1 MHELSR
7 PELLITLVHGT
18 WGRGFFP
25 GRRREGRPPFWFE
38 DGSPFLARLS
48 AGIAD
53 IPHRIK
59 PQLWSGANSIFERDR
74 TAQLLAGYLAAEHA
88 EHPLASQL
96 IIAHSHGGNIA
107 LRALHHLQMRN
118 GSRSEGPD
126 SAYPL
131 VATLATPFVEIHRAD
146 FGSRPFYIRVAL
158 TMAMLFVS
166 LILAMGLLFL
176 VMWLVPALTA
186 RMPSDGGLVIGVYDI
201 IVCLAV
207 GGVGWRW
214 IVRDRQKQVAALEN
228 VTRLGE
234 LASAKRLLVIRAID
248 DEASLVL
255 ALGTILN
262 YATERLIENLLYLF
276 GVLTVVTLF
285 GYKWWPG
292 VFSMWAYPLS
302 LAGFIVFT
310 LLLFGALM
318 VSRMVHGRELAIS
331 PMECQVNTQS
341 APDAADL
348 SQIVTLVSRKYVK
361 SLRHGIYEHEN
372 CASAISD
379 WVRAQLGA
387 AAPVESR

>member
-1 MHELSR
+1 V
-7 PELLITLVHGT
+7 P
-18 WGRGFFP
+18 
-25 GRRREGRPPFWFE
+25 
-38 DGSPFLARLS
+38 DG
-48 AGIAD
+48 
-53 IPHRIK
+53 
-59 PQLWSGANSIFERDR
+59 
-74 TAQLLAGYLAAEHA
+74 
-88 EHPLASQL
+88 
-96 IIAHSHGGNIA
+96 AH
-107 LRALHHLQMRN
+107 
-118 GSRSEGPD
+118 
-126 SAYPL
+126 PL

-186 RMPSDGGLVIGVYDI
+186 RMPSDGALVIGVYEI

-248 DEASLVL
+248 DEASLAL

-262 YATERLIENLLYLF
+262 YATERLISGSISLF
-276 GVLTVVTLF
+276 AVLTVIALF
-285 GYKWWPG
+285 GNKWWPATI
-292 VFSMWAYPLS
+292 SPWAYPVT
-302 LAGFIVFT
+302 LAGFIVLTFM
-310 LLLFGALM
+310 LFGALM
-318 VSRMVHGRELAIS
+318 VSRMVHGRELARS

-387 AAPVESR
+387 APSVQSH